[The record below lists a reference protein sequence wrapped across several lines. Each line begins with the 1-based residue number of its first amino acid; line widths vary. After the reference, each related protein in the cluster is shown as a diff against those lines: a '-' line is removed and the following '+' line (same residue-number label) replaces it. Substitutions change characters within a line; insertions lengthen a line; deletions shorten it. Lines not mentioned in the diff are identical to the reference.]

1 MKENDILAGLGGL
14 DAELVVKF
22 APDAEKKS
30 IKKKTPAW
38 IKCAAVAACVCVLA
52 ASVTVG
58 MFMKNGFGEG
68 GKHTANIDF
77 GNIFR
82 DYKNNF
88 AVAESALVYPWDC
101 LEINEQYSDFRL
113 DGKTFINTGGELEK
127 SDIGASLGKGTGRG
141 GDIYENKEYSEK
153 FEAYEIKG
161 VSPELMIALK
171 MDGKYYTY
179 KLNEFASKDTFGE
192 FLAMC
197 DIESFVEL
205 SYFTEYKDKK
215 TDAHYTLDG
224 VNDDYIWSVLQG
236 CTSASSVDN
245 DIIKLNRENYLS
257 FSITSEKLGKYK
269 VAMYI
274 TAEGYLWT
282 NMYDYAYAYYIGEDA
297 AHSITEYAKA
307 NSKETEFRPYYS
319 TVTGKVTEIH
329 EDYILIDDTE
339 LCKNKEDGMVFK
351 LPLDNKKIA
360 FAVERTVKVG
370 STVAVSFKG
379 NIDTENGNVIIEPM
393 SISKA
398 IVSGGDVLIPE

>member
-1 MKENDILAGLGGL
+1 MRENDILAGLGGL
-14 DAELVVKF
+14 DAELVEKF
-22 APDAEKKS
+22 APDAQVKQ
-30 IKKKTPAW
+30 IKKKTPLW
-38 IKCAAVAACVCVLA
+38 VKCTAIAACVCVLFTTA
-52 ASVTVG
+52 AVAVMMNLPSTEGNKKGVY
-58 MFMKNGFGEG
+58 FG
-68 GKHTANIDF
+68 D
-77 GNIFR
+77 IFR
-82 DYKNNF
+82 EYKDNF
-88 AVAESALVYPWDC
+88 TVAESALVYPWDC

-179 KLNEFASKDTFGE
+179 KLNEYANKDTFGD

-224 VNDDYIWSVLQG
+224 VNDDYIWSVLKG
-236 CTSASSVDN
+236 CSSAPFTDN

-297 AHSITEYAKA
+297 ARSITEYAKA
-307 NSKETEFRPYYS
+307 NSKETEFRPYYN
-319 TVTGKVTEIH
+319 TVAGKVTEIH

-351 LPLDNKKIA
+351 LSLDNKKIA
-360 FAVERTVKVG
+360 FAVERSVKVG

-379 NIDTENGNVIIEPM
+379 NIDTENGNEIIAPM

>member
-1 MKENDILAGLGGL
+1 MRENDILAGLGGL
-14 DAELVVKF
+14 DAELVEKF
-22 APDAEKKS
+22 APDAQAAP

-38 IKCAAVAACVCVLA
+38 VKYTAVAACICILA
-52 ASVTVG
+52 TGVTVG
-58 MFMKNGFGEG
+58 MLINNGFGENAIY
-68 GKHTANIDF
+68 TNNVDL

-88 AVAESALVYPWDC
+88 AVAESALIYPWDC

-113 DGKTFINTGGELEK
+113 DGKTFINTNGVLEK
-127 SDIGASLGKGTGRG
+127 SDIGESLGKGTGKG
-141 GDIYENKEYSEK
+141 SDVYENKEYSEK

-179 KLNEFASKDTFGE
+179 RSHDFAKKDTFGE

-197 DIESFVEL
+197 DIEKFVEL
-205 SYFTEYKDKK
+205 DYFTEYKNKK

-224 VNDDYIWSVLQG
+224 VNDDYIWSVLKG
-236 CTSASSVDN
+236 CSSAPFIDDDVTA
-245 DIIKLNRENYLS
+245 INRENYVS
-257 FSITSEKLGKYK
+257 FSITSEKLGKYR
-269 VAMYI
+269 VVMFV
-274 TAEGYLWT
+274 TEDGYLWT
-282 NMYDYAYAYYIGEDA
+282 NAYDFAFAYYIGEDA
-297 AHSITEYAKA
+297 ASSIMEYAKA
-307 NSKETEFRPYYS
+307 NSKEAEFRPYYS
-319 TVTGKVTEIH
+319 TLAGKVTEIH

-339 LCKNKEDGMVFK
+339 LCKNKEDGMIFK

-360 FAVERTVKVG
+360 FVVERSVKVG

-379 NIDTENGNVIIEPM
+379 NIDTENGNEIIDAV

-398 IVSGGDVLIPE
+398 ILSGSDVLIPE